1 MQTLIP
7 NHWVQRSDGIAIATI
22 LEHESCPEGLD
33 FTRLRFTQAADY
45 DFPRDCGTLL
55 SVLAGTVELRLSL
68 GSALRL
74 QAGTHVYLPPESRGV
89 LVGEPGAE
97 VLHACAPDAGRAR
110 GTQMLVRSDRFLAGC
125 AVPGKSLRW
134 ILTPQYLSRR
144 AFLHHD
150 RTLVSPRGE
159 PVSWFHTTMFDA
171 HGLPKN
177 DEGDPVFK
185 MSYNFRTE
193 PNICYEVRGR
203 ARVRMAEH
211 PYAATGAPQ
220 VWRPWQTLSGDATYY
235 LNEDVGDAEWGQR
248 NGIQHPARNKHEV
261 QIADGHVSLICMHH
275 PACTGAERHSE
286 GEYSEYGDLREVLGT
301 PAHLEHLE
309 RITPFDSVVDA
320 LSLAQARGQDP
331 TALPEW
337 EVFQAGRNSQVQVES
352 ALLASLC
359 ADGHGREKILAS
371 WVLPKG

>member
-7 NHWVQRSDGIAIATI
+7 NRWEQHSDGVAVASI

-33 FTRLRFTQAADY
+33 FARVRFAQAADY
-45 DFPRDCGTLL
+45 RFPRDSGILF
-55 SVLAGTVELRLSL
+55 SVIAGTV
-68 GSALRL
+68 ALRL
-74 QAGTHVYLPPESRGV
+74 KDGAALRLAAGTHVYLPPESQGV

-97 VLHACAPDAGRAR
+97 LLHACAPNAERAR

-125 AVPGKSLRW
+125 AVPGTSLRW

-150 RTLVSPRGE
+150 KTLVSPRGE

-171 HGLPKN
+171 HGLPNN
-177 DEGDPVFK
+177 DEGYPVFK

-193 PNICYEVRGR
+193 PNFCYEVHGK

-211 PYAATGAPQ
+211 PYAAGAQQ
-220 VWRPWQTLSGDATYY
+220 VWRDWQTLSGDATYY

-248 NGIQHPARNKHEV
+248 NGTKHPARNKHEV

-286 GEYSEYGDLREVLGT
+286 GEYSEYGDLQEVLGT
-301 PAHLEHLE
+301 PAHTEHLE
-309 RITPFDSVVDA
+309 RIQPFDSVVDA
-320 LSLAQARGQDP
+320 LSLAEASGQDP
-331 TALPEW
+331 RLLPEW
-337 EVFQAGRNSQVQVES
+337 AVFQAGRKSQVQVES
-352 ALLASLC
+352 ALLARLC
-359 ADGHGREKILAS
+359 ADGHGREEILAS
-371 WVLPKG
+371 WVLPRG